1 MSGENLTTQLG
12 AQYVAEFMRG
22 ALFLDAENN
31 RILMLSRPRTESI
44 LGVHVLML
52 DNPEGGWGEASIAAS
67 KLKSFKDLAWPKL
80 GYRNLENDKVGNLV
94 VYYTSDRTVHRGL
107 RQDHLHIDQ
116 MSFFDSL
123 GFPVMDF
130 GKSGNDNYRLCQL
143 FKPKWY
149 TYAEG
154 MNLIKENKI
163 PAFALNEDI
172 AVAMSFDQGA
182 GRFCDIF
189 FRGVVV
195 GQITENGEIMITN
208 KVMKRSNLKKMYA
221 MLEN

>member
-1 MSGENLTTQLG
+1 MSDTNLTAQLG
-12 AQYVAEFMRG
+12 TQYMGDFFRG
-22 ALFLDAENN
+22 ALFLDAEHN
-31 RILMLSRPRTESI
+31 RIVMLHRPRTES
-44 LGVHVLML
+44 LLAVHVLNL
-52 DNPEGGWGEASIAAS
+52 DNPEGGWSDGTIAAS
-67 KLKSFKDLAWPKL
+67 SIKSFKDIAWPKL
-80 GYRNLENDKVGNLV
+80 GYRNLENEKVGNLV
-94 VYYTSDRTVHRGL
+94 VYYTSNRTVQRGL
-107 RQDHLHIDQ
+107 REDNLQMDA
-116 MSFFDSL
+116 MSFYESL
-123 GFPVMDF
+123 GFPVGEY
-130 GKSGNDNYRLCQL
+130 GKSGINYYRLAQV

-172 AVAMSFDQGA
+172 AVALSFDQGQ

-195 GQITENGEIMITN
+195 GQITENGEILITN

-221 MLEN
+221 MLES